1 MIPFFIVTGW
11 LGSGKTSLLKN
22 LLIEY
27 GGEKRIAV
35 IQNEFA
41 PSGIDGIDLKNSV
54 DDFKLVEINN
64 GSVFCVC
71 QLSNFTSLLEKLS
84 DEYRP
89 EVIFLESSGL
99 ADPVS
104 VAQILNAYG
113 IKDKVSL
120 RNIVTVIDAVNF
132 PKTFKIMPR
141 FKHQV
146 LVADKLVIN
155 KTDLKGDNYTA
166 GVYDILK
173 KWNPYAEILE
183 TTYGKIDFEELM
195 NYGRPLTSKEE
206 FMKMKAGNKPDIG
219 LSVLRMHDKLTK
231 AGLKEFIEEIL
242 PTSQRIKGFV
252 NTAEDETI
260 AVQASYGMYEMSPIE
275 KYDGRSELII
285 FNDEYT
291 PGELHKLFKS
301 KMSVNA

>member
-22 LLIEY
+22 LLNEY
-27 GGEKRIAV
+27 GSKKRIAV

-54 DDFKLVEINN
+54 EDFKLVEINN

-71 QLSNFTSLLEKLS
+71 QLSNFTKLLEKLS
-84 DEYRP
+84 VEYQP

-104 VAQILNAYG
+104 VAQILDAYG
-113 IKDKVSL
+113 IKDKVIL

-132 PKTFKIMPR
+132 PKTFSVMPR

-146 LVADKLVIN
+146 LVADKLIVN
-155 KTDLKGDNYTA
+155 KTDLADKNYKKE
-166 GVYDILK
+166 VLEVLK
-173 KWNPYAEILE
+173 KWNPYADVTE
-183 TTYGKIDFEELM
+183 TSFGRIDFEDLM
-195 NYGRPLTSKEE
+195 NNGTPLTSKQE
-206 FMKMKAGNKPDIG
+206 FLKMKAGNKPDIG
-219 LSVLRMHDKLTK
+219 LSVLRMHDKPTK
-231 AGLKEFIEEIL
+231 EGLKEFIEEIL

-252 NTAEDETI
+252 NTSEGETI
-260 AVQASYGMYEMSPIE
+260 AVQATYGQYEMEPIE

-285 FNDEYT
+285 FNDEYS
-291 PGELHKLFKS
+291 PGKLHKLFKS
-301 KMSVNA
+301 KVSVDV

>member
-22 LLIEY
+22 LLTEY
-27 GGEKRIAV
+27 GREKRIAV

-54 DDFKLVEINN
+54 EDFKLVEINN

-71 QLSNFTSLLEKLS
+71 QLSNFTNLLEKLS
-84 DEYRP
+84 TEYEP

-113 IKDKVSL
+113 IKDKVIL
-120 RNIVTVIDAVNF
+120 RSIVTMIDAVNF
-132 PKTFKIMPR
+132 PDTFRIMPR

-146 LVADKLVIN
+146 LVADKLVVN
-155 KTDLKGDNYTA
+155 KTDIAGENYEEDVLK
-166 GVYDILK
+166 VLK
-173 KWNPYAEILE
+173 QWNPYADITE
-183 TTYGKIDFEELM
+183 TAFGRIDFNELM
-195 NYGRPLTSKEE
+195 NNGTPLTDKQE
-206 FMKMKAGNKPDIG
+206 FLKMKAGNKPDNG
-219 LSVLRMHDKLTK
+219 LSVLRMHDKPTK
-231 AGLKEFIEEIL
+231 EGLKEFIEEIL

-252 NTAEDETI
+252 NTAEGETI
-260 AVQASYGMYEMSPIE
+260 AVQATYGRYETEPIE

-285 FNDEYT
+285 FNDEYS
-291 PGELHKLFKS
+291 PGDLHKLFKS
-301 KMSVNA
+301 KASVNA

>member
-22 LLIEY
+22 LLTEY
-27 GGEKRIAV
+27 GSKNRIAV

-41 PSGIDGIDLKNSV
+41 PTGIDGIDLKNTT

-71 QLSNFTSLLEKLS
+71 QLNNFTGLLEKLS
-84 DEYRP
+84 VEYMP

-113 IKDKVSL
+113 IKDKVIL
-120 RNIVTVIDAVNF
+120 KNILTVIDAVNF
-132 PKTFKIMPR
+132 PKTFQLMPR

-146 LVADKLVIN
+146 LVADKLIVN
-155 KTDLKGDNYTA
+155 KTDLSDSYHTE
-166 GVYDILK
+166 VVDVLK
-173 KWNPYAEILE
+173 KWNPYAEIIE
-183 TTYGKIDFEELM
+183 TTFGKFDYESLLRKSE
-195 NYGRPLTSKEE
+195 PLTDKDE
-206 FMKMKAGNKPDIG
+206 FIKMKAGNKPDIG
-219 LSVLRMHDKLTK
+219 VSVLRMHEKPTK
-231 AGLKEFIEEIL
+231 EQLKEFIEEIL
-242 PTSQRIKGFV
+242 PSSQRIKGFV
-252 NTAEDETI
+252 NTLEGETI
-260 AVQASYGMYEMSPIE
+260 AVQATYGQYDLSPIE

-285 FNDEYT
+285 FNNEYS
-291 PGELHKLFKS
+291 PGNLHKLFKS
-301 KMSVNA
+301 KAQLND

>member
-22 LLIEY
+22 LLTEY
-27 GGEKRIAV
+27 GDKKRIAV

-41 PSGIDGIDLKNSV
+41 PSGIDGTDLKNSV

-71 QLSNFTSLLEKLS
+71 QLSNFTNLLEKLS
-84 DEYRP
+84 VEYRP

-120 RNIVTVIDAVNF
+120 QNIVTVIDAVNF

-155 KTDLKGDNYTA
+155 KTDLAGENYETE
-166 GVYDILK
+166 VLDVLK
-173 KWNPYAEILE
+173 KWNPYAEVTE
-183 TTYGKIDFEELM
+183 TTYGRIDFDDLM
-195 NYGRPLTSKEE
+195 KHGKPLTSKEE
-206 FMKMKAGNKPDIG
+206 FIKMKAGNKPDLG
-219 LSVLRMHDKLTK
+219 LSVLRMHDKPTME
-231 AGLKEFIEEIL
+231 GLKEFIEEIL

-252 NTAEDETI
+252 NLSNGDTI
-260 AVQASYGMYEMSPIE
+260 AVQATYGLYEMTPIE

-285 FNDEYT
+285 FNDKYS
-291 PGELHKLFKS
+291 PGDLHKLFKS
-301 KMSVNA
+301 KASVNA

>member
-22 LLIEY
+22 LLTEY
-27 GGEKRIAV
+27 GNKKRIAV

-41 PSGIDGIDLKNSV
+41 PTGIDGIDLKNTT

-71 QLSNFTSLLEKLS
+71 QLNNFTGLLEKLS
-84 DEYRP
+84 VEYQP

-113 IKDKVSL
+113 IKDKVKL
-120 RNIVTVIDAVNF
+120 KNIITVIDAVNF
-132 PKTFKIMPR
+132 PKTFQLMPR

-146 LVADKLVIN
+146 LVADKLIVN
-155 KTDLKGDNYTA
+155 KTDLTDNYRKE
-166 GVYDILK
+166 VIEVLK
-173 KWNPYAEILE
+173 KWNPYAEIIE
-183 TTYGKIDFEELM
+183 TTYGKFDYESLL
-195 NYGRPLTSKEE
+195 RKSDPLTGKEE
-206 FMKMKAGNKPDIG
+206 FIKMKAGNRPDIG
-219 LSVLRMHDKLTK
+219 VSVLRMHDKLT
-231 AGLKEFIEEIL
+231 GDQLKEFIEEIL
-242 PTSQRIKGFV
+242 PSSQRIKGFV
-252 NTAEDETI
+252 NTLENETI
-260 AVQASYGMYEMSPIE
+260 AVQATYGQYYLSPIE
-275 KYDGRSELII
+275 KYEGRSELII
-285 FNDEYT
+285 FNDEYS

-301 KMSVNA
+301 KAQLNE